1 MTPEDLELRTTQGV
15 TALHFAAQSG
25 IVRINAE
32 QLVKINNKPLLIHDS
47 YGRKPLHYAVEL
59 GHRNMVSYL
68 IFCVTP
74 FEQLTVDER
83 TKLLLNSYYLL

>member
-15 TALHFAAQSG
+15 TTLHFAAQSG
-25 IVRINAE
+25 IVRIAG

-74 FEQLTVDER
+74 FEQLTADEWTR
-83 TKLLLNSYYLL
+83 LLLNSYYLL